1 MFNVRIS
8 ESIDFDNILNK
19 TINKQYRDALDT
31 ALTEYTDWLQRN
43 SPRGVSPAS
52 ESLAGGWDIE
62 FSQKAR
68 NQLFAEGAIVNRSE
82 ASYFRIVGRGPGRF
96 PPFHQGSALERW
108 AAATGIP
115 AYLVARKIAQQ
126 GTDRWRSGKNILGI
140 DPRSGAIDPNNE
152 GVKLFERILEQE
164 MDKIQF

>member
-19 TINKQYRDALDT
+19 TINKQYRDALDI

-43 SPRGVSPAS
+43 SPRGVSPVG
-52 ESLAGGWDIE
+52 ESLAGSWDIE

>member
-1 MFNVRIS
+1 MFNVKIT
-8 ESIDFDNILNK
+8 ESIDFDGILNK
-19 TINKQYRDALDT
+19 SINRAYRNALDL

-43 SPRGVSPAS
+43 SPRGVSPTS

-82 ASYFRIVGRGPGRF
+82 ASYFRIVGRAPGRF

-115 AYLVARKIAQQ
+115 AYLVARKIARL
-126 GTDRWRSGKNILGI
+126 GTERWRSGNNILGL
-140 DPRSGAIDPNNE
+140 DPRTGAIDPNNE
-152 GVKLFERILEQE
+152 GIRIFERTLEQE
-164 MDKIQF
+164 MAKIQF